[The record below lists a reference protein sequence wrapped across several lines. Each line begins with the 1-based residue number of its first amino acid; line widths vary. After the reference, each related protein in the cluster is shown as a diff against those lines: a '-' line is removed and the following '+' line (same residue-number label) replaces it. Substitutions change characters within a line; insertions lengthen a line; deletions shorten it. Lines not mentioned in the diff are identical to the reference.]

1 MAGLFDGFEDAKMV
15 VIETIVDELRPFPKD
30 RWLSDIL
37 TLAADLCFLA

>member
-1 MAGLFDGFEDAKMV
+1 MAGLFEGFEDAKMV

-30 RWLSDIL
+30 RSLSDIL